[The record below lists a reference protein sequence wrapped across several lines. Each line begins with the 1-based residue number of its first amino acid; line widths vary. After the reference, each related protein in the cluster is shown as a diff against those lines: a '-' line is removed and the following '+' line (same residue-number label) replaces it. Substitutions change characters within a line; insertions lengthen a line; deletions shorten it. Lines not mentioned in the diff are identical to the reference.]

1 MSGIINTVIERLFVC
16 LVAAI
21 CFAVGIFLVAVFAFL
36 AVSTIHLAMNAIWS
50 FCV

>member
-1 MSGIINTVIERLFVC
+1 MIKTLNTLAERLFIC

-21 CFAVGIFLVAVFAFL
+21 CFAVGLFLVAIFAFL
-36 AVSTIHLAMNAIWS
+36 AVSTIHLAMDAIWS